1 MLTRCML
8 PISIVE
14 HPGFKEYLT
23 YLDPSFTMPTRARIK
38 DTGLP
43 KLKSFVQEKIKGVF
57 TRIRHLNTSF
67 DLWSDVTMR
76 GFNGYIAQGIDDD

>member
-14 HPGFKEYLT
+14 HPGFKEYQK
-23 YLDPSFTMPTRARIK
+23 YLDPSLTMPSRARIK

-43 KLKSFVQEKIKGVF
+43 KLKSFVQEKIRVF
-57 TRIRHLNTSF
+57 SKP
-67 DLWSDVTMR
+67 
-76 GFNGYIAQGIDDD
+76 